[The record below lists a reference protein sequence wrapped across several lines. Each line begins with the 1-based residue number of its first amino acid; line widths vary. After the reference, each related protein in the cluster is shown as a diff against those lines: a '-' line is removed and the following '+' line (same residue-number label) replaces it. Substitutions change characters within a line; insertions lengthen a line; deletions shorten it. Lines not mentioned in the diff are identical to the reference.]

1 MGNLKIFIFYIQ
13 HGYYREQPAR
23 RGTARAGEPPARRCL
38 ARWWAVPTAM
48 LTARASGSEGAASG
62 FVSVDQLTPDHPV
75 AGIPEKKMYARLYLG
90 PIVKTMQ
97 CLTIPGPRRGGC
109 IGD

>member
-1 MGNLKIFIFYIQ
+1 MFIFYIQ
-13 HGYYREQPAR
+13 HEYYREQPAR

-75 AGIPEKKMYARLYLG
+75 AGIPEKKMYAT
-90 PIVKTMQ
+90 PFPVPTAVTTTMFDDTRSS
-97 CLTIPGPRRGGC
+97 LSC
-109 IGD
+109 I

>member
-1 MGNLKIFIFYIQ
+1 MGTT
-13 HGYYREQPAR
+13 
-23 RGTARAGEPPARRCL
+23 GTASTQGNGPCWRAPARRCL

-75 AGIPEKKMYARLYLG
+75 AGIPEKKMYASASSG
-90 PIVKTMQ
+90 PIVETMQ

>member
-1 MGNLKIFIFYIQ
+1 MSNRFTFFINLEGSNLNCHLLYSAWVLP
-13 HGYYREQPAR
+13 GQPVR

-75 AGIPEKKMYARLYLG
+75 AGIPEKKMYAAA
-90 PIVKTMQ
+90 
-97 CLTIPGPRRGGC
+97 
-109 IGD
+109 